1 MSVPQIVRSKYKF
14 NVGSRKNLIVIK
26 PEKHKINEQKQFL
39 KFGLINIRSLTPKA
53 VIVNEMITDNSFD
66 VLCLTETW
74 LKPND
79 YIGLNE
85 STPPNYCYKH
95 EPRQTGRGGGV
106 ATIYSD
112 ILSVTQKTGYR
123 FKSFEILMLN
133 VTLSD
138 MQKKSIVSLSLATV
152 YRPPGPYT
160 EFLKEFGD
168 FLSDLLVTAD
178 KALIFGDFN
187 IHIDNTNDALG
198 LAFTNLLN
206 CFGVKQNV
214 TGPTHR
220 FNHTLDLIISHG
232 IDLTDIDIVP
242 QSDDVTDHF
251 LVSCILRINNNN
263 YIASRY
269 RPGRTIVPATKDRFA
284 NNLPDLSQLLC
295 VPINTHELDKMT
307 GNMGTIFS
315 NTLEAV
321 APIKLKKV
329 REKRTVPWYNSNT
342 HALKKET
349 RSLERKWRKTNLE
362 VFRIAWKNSMSSYR
376 QALKTARAE
385 HIHKLIENNQNNPR
399 FLFSTVARLTNN
411 QTPPDLNIPS
421 QLNSND
427 FMNFFTDKIDNIR
440 NTITNVDSTASNTLV
455 LSIAPKD
462 KLQCFT
468 TIGQEELNKL
478 ITASK
483 PTTCLLDPVPT
494 KLLKELLPV
503 AEKPLL
509 NIINSSLSLG
519 HVPKPFK
526 LAVIK
531 PLIKKPQL
539 DPSELANYRP
549 ISNLPFMSKILE
561 KVVSAQLCSYLQKN
575 DLYEEFQSGFRPHHS
590 TETAL
595 VKITNDLLLASDQGC
610 ISLLVLLDLSAA
622 FDTID
627 HDILI
632 DRLQNYTGIQGQAL
646 RWFRSYLSDRYHFV
660 YLNGESSHLSPV
672 KYGVPQ
678 GSVLG
683 PLLFSIYMLPLGNI
697 IRKYGISFHC
707 YADDTQLYISTR
719 PGETSKLSKL
729 TECVKN
735 VKDWMTNNFLLLN
748 SDKTEIL
755 LIGPENITQNLVDY
769 NLQLDGCTV
778 TSSTVKNLGVILDSN
793 LSFENHISHVTKTAF
808 FHLRNIA
815 KLRNMLPVPDAEKLV
830 HAFMTS
836 RLDYCNALLGG
847 CSASSINKLQ
857 VVQNAAARVLTR
869 SRKYDHITPILQS
882 LHWLPIKFRIS
893 YKILLLTYKAL
904 NGLAPAYLTSLLP
917 RYNPSRSL
925 RSQNAGLLIVP
936 RIAKSTKG
944 GRAFSHLAPKLWNS
958 LPDNVRGSDT
968 LSLFKSR
975 LKTHLFGQAFK

>member
-1 MSVPQIVRSKYKF
+1 MSR
-14 NVGSRKNLIVIK
+14 
-26 PEKHKINEQKQFL
+26 
-39 KFGLINIRSLTPKA
+39 
-53 VIVNEMITDNSFD
+53 
-66 VLCLTETW
+66 
-74 LKPND
+74 
-79 YIGLNE
+79 
-85 STPPNYCYKH
+85 
-95 EPRQTGRGGGV
+95 
-106 ATIYSD
+106 
-112 ILSVTQKTGYR
+112 
-123 FKSFEILMLN
+123 
-133 VTLSD
+133 
-138 MQKKSIVSLSLATV
+138 
-152 YRPPGPYT
+152 
-160 EFLKEFGD
+160 
-168 FLSDLLVTAD
+168 
-178 KALIFGDFN
+178 
-187 IHIDNTNDALG
+187 
-198 LAFTNLLN
+198 
-206 CFGVKQNV
+206 
-214 TGPTHR
+214 
-220 FNHTLDLIISHG
+220 
-232 IDLTDIDIVP
+232 
-242 QSDDVTDHF
+242 
-251 LVSCILRINNNN
+251 
-263 YIASRY
+263 
-269 RPGRTIVPATKDRFA
+269 
-284 NNLPDLSQLLC
+284 
-295 VPINTHELDKMT
+295 
-307 GNMGTIFS
+307 
-315 NTLEAV
+315 
-321 APIKLKKV
+321 
-329 REKRTVPWYNSNT
+329 
-342 HALKKET
+342 
-349 RSLERKWRKTNLE
+349 
-362 VFRIAWKNSMSSYR
+362 YR
-376 QALKTARAE
+376 QALKAARAE
-385 HIHKLIENNQNNPR
+385 HIRKLIENNQNNPR

-411 QTPPDLNIPS
+411 QTPPDLNIPL

-440 NTITNVDSTASNTLV
+440 NTITSVDYTASNMSTSFV
-455 LSIAPKD
+455 APKE
-462 KLQCFT
+462 KLQYFT
-468 TIGQEELNKL
+468 AIGQEELNKL
-478 ITASK
+478 ITVSK

-503 AEKPLL
+503 AEEPLL

-561 KVVSAQLCSYLQKN
+561 KVISAQLCSFLQKN
-575 DLYEEFQSGFRPHHS
+575 DIYEEFQSGFRPHHS

-632 DRLQNYTGIQGQAL
+632 DRLQNYAGIQGQAL

-660 YLNGESSHLSPV
+660 YLNGESSQLSPV

-683 PLLFSIYMLPLGNI
+683 PLLFSIYLLPLGNI
-697 IRKYGISFHC
+697 IRKHGISFHC

-719 PGETSKLSKL
+719 PDETSELSKL

-735 VKDWMTNNFLLLN
+735 VKDWMTN
-748 SDKTEIL
+748 KTEIL
-755 LIGPENITQNLVDY
+755 LIGPKNNTQNLLTY

-778 TSSTVKNLGVILDSN
+778 TSTTVKSLGVILDSN

-815 KLRNMLPVPDAEKLV
+815 KLRNMLPVSDAEKLV

-847 CSASSINKLQ
+847 CPASSINKLQ
-857 VVQNAAARVLTR
+857 IVQNAAARVLTR
-869 SRKYDHITPILQS
+869 SRKYDHITPILKS
-882 LHWLPIKFRIS
+882 LHWLPIRFRIS
-893 YKILLLTYKAL
+893 YKIALLTYKAL
-904 NGLAPAYLTSLLP
+904 NGLAPAYLTSILP

-925 RSQNAGLLIVP
+925 RSQNSGLLVVP

-975 LKTHLFGQAFK
+975 LKTHLFSQAFK

>member
-1 MSVPQIVRSKYKF
+1 MS
-14 NVGSRKNLIVIK
+14 
-26 PEKHKINEQKQFL
+26 
-39 KFGLINIRSLTPKA
+39 T
-53 VIVNEMITDNSFD
+53 SF
-66 VLCLTETW
+66 
-74 LKPND
+74 
-79 YIGLNE
+79 
-85 STPPNYCYKH
+85 
-95 EPRQTGRGGGV
+95 
-106 ATIYSD
+106 
-112 ILSVTQKTGYR
+112 
-123 FKSFEILMLN
+123 
-133 VTLSD
+133 
-138 MQKKSIVSLSLATV
+138 
-152 YRPPGPYT
+152 
-160 EFLKEFGD
+160 
-168 FLSDLLVTAD
+168 
-178 KALIFGDFN
+178 
-187 IHIDNTNDALG
+187 
-198 LAFTNLLN
+198 
-206 CFGVKQNV
+206 
-214 TGPTHR
+214 
-220 FNHTLDLIISHG
+220 
-232 IDLTDIDIVP
+232 
-242 QSDDVTDHF
+242 
-251 LVSCILRINNNN
+251 
-263 YIASRY
+263 
-269 RPGRTIVPATKDRFA
+269 
-284 NNLPDLSQLLC
+284 
-295 VPINTHELDKMT
+295 
-307 GNMGTIFS
+307 
-315 NTLEAV
+315 V
-321 APIKLKKV
+321 AP
-329 REKRTVPWYNSNT
+329 
-342 HALKKET
+342 KE
-349 RSLERKWRKTNLE
+349 
-362 VFRIAWKNSMSSYR
+362 
-376 QALKTARAE
+376 
-385 HIHKLIENNQNNPR
+385 
-399 FLFSTVARLTNN
+399 
-411 QTPPDLNIPS
+411 
-421 QLNSND
+421 
-427 FMNFFTDKIDNIR
+427 
-440 NTITNVDSTASNTLV
+440 
-455 LSIAPKD
+455 
-462 KLQCFT
+462 KLQYFT
-468 TIGQEELNKL
+468 AIGQEELNKL
-478 ITASK
+478 ITVSK

-503 AEKPLL
+503 AEEPLL

-561 KVVSAQLCSYLQKN
+561 KVICAQLCSFLQKN
-575 DLYEEFQSGFRPHHS
+575 NIYEEFQSGFRPHHS

-632 DRLQNYTGIQGQAL
+632 DRLQNYAGIQGQAL
-646 RWFRSYLSDRYHFV
+646 KWFRSYLSDRYHFV
-660 YLNGESSHLSPV
+660 YLNGESSQLSPV

-697 IRKYGISFHC
+697 IRKHGISFHC

-719 PGETSKLSKL
+719 PDETSELSKL

-755 LIGPENITQNLVDY
+755 LIGPKNNTQNLLTY

-778 TSSTVKNLGVILDSN
+778 TVTSTTVKSLGVILDSN

-815 KLRNMLPVPDAEKLV
+815 KLRNMLPVSDAEKLV

-847 CSASSINKLQ
+847 CPASSINKLQ
-857 VVQNAAARVLTR
+857 IVQNAAARVLTR
-869 SRKYDHITPILQS
+869 SRKYVHITPILKS
-882 LHWLPIKFRIS
+882 LHWLPIRFRIS
-893 YKILLLTYKAL
+893 YKIALLTYKAL

-925 RSQNAGLLIVP
+925 RSQNSGLLVVP

-975 LKTHLFGQAFK
+975 LKTHLFSQAFK